1 MTDRAFGSI
10 SAVLACLLVLTAV
23 VLLFWPSLHA

>member
-1 MTDRAFGSI
+1 MTDRMFRSI
-10 SAVLACLLVLTAV
+10 SAVLACVLVLTAV

>member
-1 MTDRAFGSI
+1 MTDRAFCSL
-10 SAVLACLLVLTAV
+10 SAVLACVLVLTAV